1 MIDSLKWN
9 CKIRRAGGV
18 WRWPEE
24 GARDRKASPRLGQW
38 LRVRPSSPP
47 GGQALPATHQSL
59 YLVRTT
65 TGEAM

>member
-1 MIDSLKWN
+1 MA
-9 CKIRRAGGV
+9 RGGSQ
-18 WRWPEE
+18 RQESFAPG
-24 GARDRKASPRLGQW
+24 GAMAE
-38 LRVRPSSPP
+38 VRPSSPP